1 MNMQNDK
8 GVSSDVGYELTPKPI
23 MADLYGLANGNDPR
37 WVGFSF
43 PGHPESLLKASSHVR
58 MFVPTAG
65 PPRSDITDIWLTPS
79 SPHVSFT
86 TETLGYIADCW
97 HRVPENALPYATW
110 SNANIVSG
118 AHQRAEGI
126 LTDTEIGRNPSTY
139 WYPTL
144 TLSLEIKK
152 LLPPGGVRWLFV
164 RAQVKEV
171 KNGRMD
177 AEVMIFD
184 QGMGL
189 VALSHQTCLVIENTE
204 ALKQARRSSKGK
216 L

>member
-1 MNMQNDK
+1 MGGLYPQ
-8 GVSSDVGYELTPKPI
+8 SS
-23 MADLYGLANGNDPR
+23 
-37 WVGFSF
+37 
-43 PGHPESLLKASSHVR
+43 LKASSHVR

-97 HRVPENALPYATW
+97 HRGPENALPYATW

-139 WYPTL
+139 WYPTP
-144 TLSLEIKK
+144 TLSLEIKR

-164 RAQVKEV
+164 RASA
-171 KNGRMD
+171 G
-177 AEVMIFD
+177 
-184 QGMGL
+184 QGGEKWAHGCRNHDFRPRYGSGSSQPSDL
-189 VALSHQTCLVIENTE
+189 PRHRKYRSSEAGTAIVQRE
-204 ALKQARRSSKGK
+204 ALICI